1 VVYSHFGPQLNHLHS
16 YAKNC
21 FTDRHSTGW
30 GPAVNLEGNDGAFDR
45 EFLIAN
51 ALMWLRDYGFD
62 GLRFGET
69 LWGSEQTFGRLYL
82 SPTEILARRGATF
95 DAI

>member
-1 VVYSHFGPQLNHLHS
+1 
-16 YAKNC
+16 
-21 FTDRHSTGW
+21 
-30 GPAVNLEGNDGAFDR
+30 
-45 EFLIAN
+45 
-51 ALMWLRDYGFD
+51 MWLRDYGFD

-95 DAI
+95 GAI